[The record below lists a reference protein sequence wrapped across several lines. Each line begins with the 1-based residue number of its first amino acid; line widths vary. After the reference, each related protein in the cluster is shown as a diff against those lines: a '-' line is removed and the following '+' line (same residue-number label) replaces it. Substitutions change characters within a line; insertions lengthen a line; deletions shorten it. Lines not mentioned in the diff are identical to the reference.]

1 MYQQS
6 RIVDGSTTGVIPPTR
21 ELLTTALPPQRCG
34 GLDLRNGGWTFST
47 FCSMDKCCLRTFD
60 GSQRRSFST
69 CFRRT
74 VSVPSFHCEEKR
86 PLRIQACSNTQL
98 GCSSSAGC
106 LARGSGQRR
115 PDSFSLPF
123 RYNVRQQHQQLRPL
137 SQRTFLCP
145 VNEQAPAQP
154 WKSPTCHVPTGK

>member
-1 MYQQS
+1 
-6 RIVDGSTTGVIPPTR
+6 
-21 ELLTTALPPQRCG
+21 
-34 GLDLRNGGWTFST
+34 
-47 FCSMDKCCLRTFD
+47 MDKCCLGTFD
-60 GSQRRSFST
+60 GSQRRSLST

-74 VSVPSFHCEEKR
+74 VSVPSFHCEKKR

-154 WKSPTCHVPTGK
+154 WKSSTCQLADDGSPGPTTADHGRHAPWADAADAGSPTLPPSSPWASGPIGTGGT